1 MYAKHM
7 VDGRLLTVKG
17 EVSDLEK
24 ESQVRHLGTESPPWF
39 GAGPHRPSTLTD
51 TRPPCFEVEKHALR
65 LGASA
70 HYLPT
75 NWGPPPRTGLPV
87 NNVRVRGQ
95 AGRAHTRN
103 TSVTVYPRG
112 TRRKLWPWG
121 LVTPD
126 PLEVGD

>member
-7 VDGRLLTVKG
+7 VDGRLHTVKG
-17 EVSDLEK
+17 DGSDLEK

-87 NNVRVRGQ
+87 NNVRQRGQ
-95 AGRAHTRN
+95 TGPYTQHKRDGVPPRN
-103 TSVTVYPRG
+103 ETKAVAMS
-112 TRRKLWPWG
+112 

-126 PLEVGD
+126 LPLN